1 MYRNQKIILLHSEE
15 EDKLPENLELGELA
29 VNCFKDKEFICLKNT
44 DNQIIK
50 ITPNGGGGGG
60 NSKENQALK
69 KDEKNNI
76 TVDDDNAHITLTGND
91 SIAFGKYIKSDAYN
105 SLFLAQNARNIYIS
119 SNSGREVKF
128 YLNVNVPDVASYFGN
143 CEMYGKDM
151 KFMGKLQ
158 YVSHTGEGSSCK
170 VTCQCDR
177 DINEEDF
184 ALSDEYE
191 FMASLVFN
199 STSSVYNSI
208 NIGVNN
214 LIQSGEYNKVEG
226 RQNYIDGNFNTIKGY
241 NNYINRDATYV
252 DVYGDYNSVSNV
264 SKGLINGHKIKT
276 VNDELIENICAIGD
290 YLQISNT
297 NEVALGY
304 GNESLK
310 DNGQGGILKG
320 DGTIFAVGNGVQ
332 DSNGMLFK
340 RHNALTIKTNGE
352 ILIQETPMIDK
363 RNNTVIPPMVSLQSL
378 IQRIKTL
385 EEEVNRLKNK

>member
-50 ITPNGGGGGG
+50 ITPNGGGAG
-60 NSKENQALK
+60 NSNVKQAIK
-69 KDEKNNI
+69 KDDKNNI
-76 TVDDDNAHITLTGND
+76 TVDDDNTHINLTGHD

-105 SLFLAQNARNIYIS
+105 SLFFAQNARHIYIS
-119 SNSGREVKF
+119 SNSGRELKF
-128 YLNVNVPDVASYFGN
+128 YLNVPDVASYFGD

-158 YVSHTGEGSSCK
+158 YVSHTGEGYSCK

-184 ALSDEYE
+184 DLDDEHEY
-191 FMASLVFN
+191 MASLVFN

-208 NIGVNN
+208 NIGNNN
-214 LIQSGEYNKVEG
+214 LIQSGEYNRVEG
-226 RQNYIDGNFNTIKGY
+226 RQNYIDGNFNTIKGSD
-241 NNYINRDATYV
+241 NSIDRKTRYV
-252 DVYGDYNSVSNV
+252 DMYGEDNSVSNV
-264 SKGLINGHKIKT
+264 SKGLINGYKIKT
-276 VNDELIENICAIGD
+276 INDDLISNICAIGS
-290 YLQISNT
+290 YLQITNT
-297 NEVALGY
+297 NEVAFGY

-310 DNGQGGILKG
+310 DNGQGGLLRG
-320 DGTIFAVGNGVQ
+320 DGTVFAVGNGIQ
-332 DSNGMLFK
+332 DMNGMLFK
-340 RHNALTIKTNGE
+340 RHNALTVKTNGE
-352 ILIQETPMIDK
+352 ILIQESPMTDK
-363 RNNTVIPPMVSLQSL
+363 RDNTVIPPMVSLQSL
-378 IQRIKTL
+378 IVRIKTL

>member
-15 EDKLPENLELGELA
+15 EDKKPENLELGELA

-50 ITPNGGGGGG
+50 ITPNGGGAG
-60 NSKENQALK
+60 SSDVKQALK

-76 TVDDDNAHITLTGND
+76 TIDDDNNHINLTGND
-91 SIAFGKYIKSDAYN
+91 SIAIGKYIKSDAYN
-105 SLFLAQNARNIYIS
+105 SLFFATNARHIYIS

-128 YLNVNVPDVASYFGN
+128 YLNANVPDVASYFGD
-143 CEMYGKDM
+143 CEMYGANM

-158 YVSHTGEGSSCK
+158 YVSHTGEGRSCK
-170 VTCQCDR
+170 VTCNCDR

-199 STSSVYNSI
+199 STSSIYNSI
-208 NIGVNN
+208 NIGNNN
-214 LIQSGEYNKVEG
+214 LIQSGEYNRVEG
-226 RQNYIDGNFNTIKGY
+226 RSNYIDGNFNTIKGSD
-241 NNYINRDATYV
+241 NSIDRNTIQV
-252 DVYGDYNSVSNV
+252 DLYGNDNSVSNV
-264 SKGLINGHKIKT
+264 HKGLVNGHKIKT
-276 VNDELIENICAIGD
+276 VNDELIENICAIGS
-290 YLQISNT
+290 YLQVFNT
-297 NEVALGY
+297 NEVAFGY
-304 GNESLK
+304 GNESVK
-310 DNGQGGILKG
+310 DSGQGGIIKG
-320 DGTIFAVGNGVQ
+320 DGTVFAVGNGIQ
-332 DSNGMLFK
+332 DMNGMLYK

-352 ILIQETPMIDK
+352 VLIQESPMTDK

-378 IQRIKTL
+378 IARIKTL

>member
-50 ITPNGGGGGG
+50 ISPNGGGAG
-60 NSKENQALK
+60 NANAKQALK

-76 TVDDDNAHITLTGND
+76 TVDDENAHITLTGNG

-105 SLFLAQNARNIYIS
+105 SLFFAQNATHIYIS
-119 SNSGREVKF
+119 SNSGREIKF
-128 YLNVNVPDVASYFGN
+128 YLNVNVPDVASYFGD

-158 YVSHTGEGSSCK
+158 YVSHTGEGYSCK
-170 VTCQCDR
+170 VTCLCDR

-184 ALSDEYE
+184 ELDDEHEY
-191 FMASLVFN
+191 MCSLVFN

-208 NIGVNN
+208 NFGNNN
-214 LIQSGEYNKVEG
+214 LIQSGEFNHVEG
-226 RQNYIDGNFNTIKGY
+226 RQNYIDGNFNTIKGNDNFIDRKC
-241 NNYINRDATYV
+241 NNV
-252 DVYGDYNSVSNV
+252 DLYGSDNSVSNV
-264 SKGLINGHKIKT
+264 HNGLVNGRNIKT
-276 VNDELIENICAIGD
+276 VNDELISNICAIGS
-290 YLQISNT
+290 YLQITNT
-297 NEVALGY
+297 NETAFGY

-310 DNGQGGILKG
+310 DNGQGGLLKG

-332 DSNGMLFK
+332 NMNSMLYK

-352 ILIQETPMIDK
+352 ILIQESPMTDK

-378 IQRIKTL
+378 IARIKTL

>member
-50 ITPNGGGGGG
+50 ITPNGGGAG
-60 NSKENQALK
+60 NSNVKQAIK
-69 KDEKNNI
+69 KDDKNNI
-76 TVDDDNAHITLTGND
+76 TVDDDNTHINLTGHY

-105 SLFLAQNARNIYIS
+105 SLFFAQNATHIYIS
-119 SNSGREVKF
+119 SNSGRELKF
-128 YLNVNVPDVASYFGN
+128 YLNVNVPDVASYFGD

-158 YVSHTGEGSSCK
+158 YVSHTGEGYSCK

-184 ALSDEYE
+184 ELDDEYE

-208 NIGVNN
+208 NIGNNN
-214 LIQSGEYNKVEG
+214 LIQSGEYNRVEG
-226 RQNYIDGNFNTIKGY
+226 RQNYIDGNFNTIKGSENCIDRKC
-241 NNYINRDATYV
+241 NNV
-252 DVYGDYNSVSNV
+252 DVYGDENSVSNV

-276 VNDELIENICAIGD
+276 VNEELIENICAIGD
-290 YLQISNT
+290 NLQITNT

-304 GNESLK
+304 GNESIK
-310 DNGQGGILKG
+310 DSGQGGLLKG
-320 DGTIFAVGNGVQ
+320 DGTVFAYGNGIQ
-332 DSNGMLFK
+332 DFNGMLFK

-352 ILIQETPMIDK
+352 VLIQESPMTDK

-378 IQRIKTL
+378 IARIKTL
-385 EEEVNRLKNK
+385 EAELEKLKNK

>member
-50 ITPNGGGGGG
+50 ITPNGGGAG
-60 NSKENQALK
+60 NSNVKQALK

-76 TVDDDNAHITLTGND
+76 TPDDDNAHINLTGND

-105 SLFLAQNARNIYIS
+105 SLFLATNATHIYIS

-158 YVSHTGEGSSCK
+158 YVSHTGEGYSCK
-170 VTCQCDR
+170 VTCLCDR

-184 ALSDEYE
+184 DIDDEHIYSC
-191 FMASLVFN
+191 SLVFN
-199 STSSVYNSI
+199 STSSIYNSI
-208 NIGVNN
+208 NIGNNN
-214 LIQSGEYNKVEG
+214 LIQSGEYNHVEG
-226 RQNYIDGNFNTIKGY
+226 RQNYIDGNCNTIKGSDNFIDRKC
-241 NNYINRDATYV
+241 NNV
-252 DVYGDYNSVSNV
+252 DLYGSDNSVSNV
-264 SKGLINGHKIKT
+264 HNGLVNGHKIKT
-276 VNDELIENICAIGD
+276 VNDELISNICAIGS
-290 YLQISNT
+290 YLQVSNT
-297 NEVALGY
+297 NEVACGY

-310 DNGQGGILKG
+310 DNGQGGLLRG
-320 DGTIFAVGNGVQ
+320 DGTVFGVGNGIQ
-332 DSNGMLFK
+332 DMNGLLFK

-352 ILIQETPMIDK
+352 ILIQESPMIDK
-363 RNNTVIPPMVSLQSL
+363 RNNTVIPPMISLQSL
-378 IQRIKTL
+378 IARIKTL
-385 EEEVNRLKNK
+385 EAELEKLKNR

>member
-29 VNCFKDKEFICLKNT
+29 VNCAKDKEFICLKNT

-50 ITPNGGGGGG
+50 ISPNGGGAG
-60 NSKENQALK
+60 NANAKQALK

-76 TVDDDNAHITLTGND
+76 TVDDDNTHINLTGNG
-91 SIAFGKYIKSDAYN
+91 SIAFGKYIKADAYN
-105 SLFLAQNARNIYIS
+105 SLFFATNARDIYIS

-158 YVSHTGEGSSCK
+158 YVSHTGEGYSCK
-170 VTCQCDR
+170 VTCLCDR

-184 ALSDEYE
+184 ELDDEHEY
-191 FMASLVFN
+191 MASLVFI

-208 NIGVNN
+208 NIGNNN
-214 LIQSGEYNKVEG
+214 LIQSGEYNRVEG
-226 RQNYIDGNFNTIKGY
+226 RQNYIDGNFNSIKGSDNCIDRKC
-241 NNYINRDATYV
+241 NNV
-252 DVYGDYNSVSNV
+252 DLYGSDNSVSNV
-264 SKGLINGHKIKT
+264 HNGLINGRKIKT
-276 VNDELIENICAIGD
+276 VNDELISNICAIGS
-290 YLQISNT
+290 YLQITNT
-297 NEVALGY
+297 NETAFGY

-310 DNGQGGILKG
+310 DNGQGGLIKG
-320 DGTIFAVGNGVQ
+320 DGTVFAVGNGIQ
-332 DSNGMLFK
+332 DMNGMLYK

-363 RNNTVIPPMVSLQSL
+363 RNNTAIPPMVSLQSL
-378 IQRIKTL
+378 IARIKTL
-385 EEEVNRLKNK
+385 EEEVKQLKNK

>member
-50 ITPNGGGGGG
+50 ITPNGGGAG
-60 NSKENQALK
+60 NSNVKQAIK
-69 KDEKNNI
+69 KDDKNNI
-76 TVDDDNAHITLTGND
+76 TVDDDNTHINLTGHD

-105 SLFLAQNARNIYIS
+105 SLFFAQNATHIYIS
-119 SNSGREVKF
+119 SNSGRELKF
-128 YLNVNVPDVASYFGN
+128 YLNVNVPDVASYFGD

-158 YVSHTGEGSSCK
+158 YVSHTGEGYSCK

-184 ALSDEYE
+184 DLDDEHEY
-191 FMASLVFN
+191 MASLVFN

-208 NIGVNN
+208 NIGNNN
-214 LIQSGEYNKVEG
+214 LIQSGEFNKVEG
-226 RQNYIDGNFNTIKGY
+226 RQNYIDGNFNTIKGSDNFIDRKC
-241 NNYINRDATYV
+241 NNV
-252 DVYGDYNSVSNV
+252 DLNGDDNSVSNV
-264 SKGLINGHKIKT
+264 HKGLVNGHKIKT
-276 VNDELIENICAIGD
+276 VNDELISNICAIGS
-290 YLQISNT
+290 YLQITNT
-297 NEVALGY
+297 NETALGY

-310 DNGQGGILKG
+310 DNGQGGLLRG
-320 DGTIFAVGNGVQ
+320 DGTVFAVGNGIQ
-332 DSNGMLFK
+332 DMNGMLYK

-352 ILIQETPMIDK
+352 ILIQESPMTDK
-363 RNNTVIPPMVSLQSL
+363 RNNTVIPPMISLQSL
-378 IQRIKTL
+378 IARIKTL
-385 EEEVNRLKNK
+385 EAELEKLKNK

>member
-15 EDKLPENLELGELA
+15 EGKLPENLELGELA

-50 ITPNGGGGGG
+50 ISPNGGGNG
-60 NSKENQALK
+60 NSSVKQALK

-105 SLFLAQNARNIYIS
+105 SLFLASNATNIYIS
-119 SNSGREVKF
+119 SNSGRELKF

-158 YVSHTGEGSSCK
+158 YVSHTGEGYSCK
-170 VTCQCDR
+170 VTCLCDR
-177 DINEEDF
+177 DINEDDF
-184 ALSDEYE
+184 DHDDEGEYTC
-191 FMASLVFN
+191 SLVFN

-208 NIGVNN
+208 NIGNNN
-214 LIQSGEYNKVEG
+214 LIQSGEYNRVEG
-226 RQNYIDGNFNTIKGY
+226 RQNYIDGNFNSIKGSENSIDRY
-241 NNYINRDATYV
+241 SRYIAL
-252 DVYGDYNSVSNV
+252 YGELNSVANV
-264 SKGLINGHKIKT
+264 SNGLINGHNNHT
-276 VNDELIENICAIGD
+276 VNDELIVNICAIGS
-290 YLQISNT
+290 YLQVTNN
-297 NEVALGY
+297 NEVAFGY
-304 GNESLK
+304 GNESIK
-310 DNGQGGILKG
+310 DSGQGGLLKG
-320 DGTIFAVGNGVQ
+320 DGTVFEIGNGIQ
-332 DSNGMLFK
+332 DMNGMLYK

-352 ILIQETPMIDK
+352 VLIQESPMTDK

-378 IQRIKTL
+378 IARIKTL
-385 EEEVNRLKNK
+385 EDEVNRLKNK

>member
-15 EDKLPENLELGELA
+15 EGKLPENLELGELA

-50 ITPNGGGGGG
+50 ITPNGGGAG
-60 NSKENQALK
+60 NSNVKQVLK

-76 TVDDDNAHITLTGND
+76 TVDDENAHVNITGNG
-91 SIAFGKYIKSDAYN
+91 SIAFGNYIKSDAYN
-105 SLFLAQNARNIYIS
+105 SLIFAQNATHIYIS
-119 SNSGREVKF
+119 SNSGRELQF

-151 KFMGKLQ
+151 KFIGKLQ
-158 YVSHTGEGSSCK
+158 YVSHVGEGYSCK
-170 VTCQCDR
+170 VTCMCDR

-199 STSSVYNSI
+199 STSSIYNSI
-208 NIGVNN
+208 NIGNNN
-214 LIQSGEYNKVEG
+214 LIQSGEYNRVEG

-241 NNYINRDATYV
+241 SNYINRESKCV
-252 DVYGDYNSVSNV
+252 DVYGESNSVSKV
-264 SKGLINGHKIKT
+264 HYGLINGISNKII
-276 VNDELIENICAIGD
+276 NDDLIHNITAIGEHLQVTND
-290 YLQISNT
+290 Y
-297 NEVALGY
+297 EVALGY

-310 DNGQGGILKG
+310 DTGSGGLIKG
-320 DGTIFAVGNGVQ
+320 DGTVFAVGNGVQ
-332 DSNGMLFK
+332 DMNGMLYK
-340 RHNALTIKTNGE
+340 RHNALTVKTNGE
-352 ILIQETPMIDK
+352 VLIQEAPMVDK

-378 IQRIKTL
+378 IARIKTL

>member
-15 EDKLPENLELGELA
+15 EGKLPENLELGELA

-50 ITPNGGGGGG
+50 ITPNGGGNGQS
-60 NSKENQALK
+60 NVKQALK

-76 TVDDDNAHITLTGND
+76 TVDDVNSNVTLTGHD

-105 SLFLAQNARNIYIS
+105 SLFIATNATHIYIS

-151 KFMGKLQ
+151 KYMGKLQ
-158 YVSHTGEGSSCK
+158 YVSHTSEGYSCK

-184 ALSDEYE
+184 DLDDEHEY
-191 FMASLVFN
+191 MASLVFN
-199 STSSVYNSI
+199 STSSIYNSI
-208 NIGVNN
+208 NFGNNN
-214 LIQSGEYNKVEG
+214 LIQSGEFNKVEG
-226 RQNYIDGNFNTIKGY
+226 RQNYIDGNFNTIKGSD
-241 NNYINRDATYV
+241 NCIDRNTIQV
-252 DVYGDYNSVSNV
+252 DLYGSDNSVSNV
-264 SKGLINGHKIKT
+264 HNGVVNGHKNKT
-276 VNDELIENICAIGD
+276 VNDKLISNICAIGS
-290 YLQISNT
+290 YLQITNT
-297 NEVALGY
+297 NETAFGY

-310 DNGQGGILKG
+310 DSGQGGLLKG
-320 DGTIFAVGNGVQ
+320 DGTVFAVGNGVQ
-332 DSNGMLFK
+332 NMNGMLYK

-352 ILIQETPMIDK
+352 ILIQESPMTDK

-378 IQRIKTL
+378 IARIKTL